1 MTVEH
6 AGRVDIVARGKEG
19 EILLVM
25 VEYREWS
32 EMAIMKE
39 QFKTKLQGYLDFA
52 YSPDFYESYSN
63 KKAVVQ
69 YSYVGDTP
77 VPDEMKQFIDNES
90 KKAGIPVRID
100 HTK

>member
-6 AGRVDIVARGKEG
+6 PGRVDIVARGKEG

-32 EMAIMKE
+32 DIALMKE

-52 YSPDFYESYSN
+52 YSPDFYESYGN

-69 YSYVGDTP
+69 YVYSGDTP
-77 VPDEMKQFIDNES
+77 VPEDMKQFIGVES
-90 KKAGIPVRID
+90 KKAGIQVQIEM
-100 HTK
+100 KK